1 MPRFSNRSSISLLSL
16 IMFVCTCVACLRPA
30 HADTEYRQAMAK
42 AVRTAAKS
50 VLPSVV
56 SVEIVGTA
64 QGPSGEVDQDAPTSG
79 VMIDTDGHVL
89 ASSIVVRRPAASILI
104 VLPDGSRHAAK
115 VVSRDY
121 HRDLVLLKI
130 ETTKELSAIEFPSK
144 LDVQIGKTTVA
155 VGRFGNTASPIIS
168 RGVLSGV
175 ERLDGVAL
183 QTDARVSAAFYG
195 GPLIDLYGNVMGI
208 LIPAVAGGAG
218 SDPTG
223 WYDSGI
229 AFAIPSDVIL
239 TKLERLK
246 SGTDIKRGLIGIAS
260 KTKDPY
266 DDGTEIAAVRKRS
279 PAEVSG
285 IKAGDEVIEIDGKT
299 VKRHQEIKQALGRF
313 DAGETI
319 RIKLRRDGQEID
331 ITTELAE
338 TIPPLQPQRLGVLV
352 SESEGEFDGEPDSEP
367 DGEAQEDDGDSKVI
381 VDSVL
386 SGTPAEN
393 KIKAGDQLRKLGD
406 AKISNM
412 TVLRSLLMSAE
423 PETEVELSITRAGN
437 NETLRLTPSMVAGP
451 SLVQPPKVWS
461 DAESGNWTTEEL
473 KLPDSGNAAAFVAP
487 QVTDAQRNLG
497 LLVLLVNPSGG
508 SPTEVLEN
516 WREAAKSSGVVICA
530 VAPEDS
536 RRWQPKEIT
545 AIGNFAAAVMKKAPI
560 NPNAVAVAAPGA
572 ISGTDAEAADSMALA
587 VAVSQSSTFFGVSV
601 SPKTRSPAMR
611 VKENDPSASLQIL
624 LPLSSEKD
632 LPEWSRSIKKA
643 GYPVVLGGDTDSIT
657 LLNWVRL
664 LQAI

>member
-1 MPRFSNRSSISLLSL
+1 MLRSSKLSGTSLLSL
-16 IMFVCTCVACLRPA
+16 IIIVCVQCAAPA

-42 AVRTAAKS
+42 AVRAAAKS
-50 VLPSVV
+50 VLPAVV
-56 SVEIVGTA
+56 AVEIVGTA
-64 QGPSGEVDQDAPTSG
+64 QGPAGEVEQDAPTSG
-79 VMIDTDGHVL
+79 VMIDTDGYLL

-130 ETTKELSAIEFPSK
+130 ETSKELSAIEFPSK

-246 SGTDIKRGLIGIAS
+246 SGTNIKRGLIGIAS

-279 PAEVSG
+279 PAEASG

-299 VKRHQEIKQALGRF
+299 VRRHQEIKQALGRY

-319 RIKLRRDGQEID
+319 RIKLRRDGKEID

-352 SESEGEFDGEPDSEP
+352 SELDSASDSEQDGEEQ
-367 DGEAQEDDGDSKVI
+367 ADDDIATVV

-386 SGTPAEN
+386 SGTPAES

-406 AKISNM
+406 AKISSV
-412 TVLRSLLMSAE
+412 TTLRSLLMSAE

-437 NETLRLTPSMVAGP
+437 DETVRLTPAMVTGS
-451 SLVQPPKVWS
+451 SLMQPPKAWS
-461 DAESGNWTTEEL
+461 DAESGDWVTEEL

-487 QVTDAQRNLG
+487 KATDAQQNLG
-497 LLVLLVNPSGG
+497 LLLLLMNPSGG

-516 WREAAKSSGVVICA
+516 WREAANAAGVVICA

-536 RRWQPKEIT
+536 RRWQPKEIN

-624 LPLSSEKD
+624 LPVASEKE
-632 LPEWSRSIKKA
+632 LPEWSRGIKKA
-643 GYPVVLGGDTDSIT
+643 GYPVVLGGETDMTT

-664 LQAI
+664 LQSI

>member
-1 MPRFSNRSSISLLSL
+1 
-16 IMFVCTCVACLRPA
+16 
-30 HADTEYRQAMAK
+30 MAK
-42 AVRTAAKS
+42 AVRAAAKS
-50 VLPSVV
+50 VLPAVV
-56 SVEIVGTA
+56 AVEIVGTA
-64 QGPSGEVDQDAPTSG
+64 QGPAGEVEQDAPTSG
-79 VMIDTDGHVL
+79 VMIDTDGYVL

-130 ETTKELSAIEFPSK
+130 ETSKELSAIEFPSK

-279 PAEVSG
+279 PAEASG
-285 IKAGDEVIEIDGKT
+285 IKAGDEVIEIDGKK
-299 VKRHQEIKQALGRF
+299 VRRHQEIKQALGRY

-319 RIKLRRDGQEID
+319 RIKLRRDGREID

-352 SESEGEFDGEPDSEP
+352 SELDSASDSEQDGEEQ
-367 DGEAQEDDGDSKVI
+367 ADDDIATVV

-386 SGTPAEN
+386 SGTPAES

-406 AKISNM
+406 AKISSV
-412 TVLRSLLMSAE
+412 TTLRSLLMSAE

-437 NETLRLTPSMVAGP
+437 DETVRLTPAMVAGS
-451 SLVQPPKVWS
+451 SLMQPPKAWS
-461 DAESGNWTTEEL
+461 DAESGDWATEEL

-487 QVTDAQRNLG
+487 KATDAQQNLG
-497 LLVLLVNPSGG
+497 LLLLLMNPSGG

-516 WREAAKSSGVVICA
+516 WREAAKAAGVVICA

-536 RRWQPKEIT
+536 RRWQPKEIN

-624 LPLSSEKD
+624 LPLASEKE
-632 LPEWSRSIKKA
+632 LPEWSRGIKKA
-643 GYPVVLGGDTDSIT
+643 GYPVVLGGETDMTT

>member
-1 MPRFSNRSSISLLSL
+1 MIRMPRSMNPSGISLLSL
-16 IMFVCTCVACLRPA
+16 IVILCTYAPCAPPA
-30 HADTEYRQAMAK
+30 QADTEYRQAMAK
-42 AVRTAAKS
+42 AVRTAAES

-56 SVEIVGTA
+56 AVEIVGTA
-64 QGPSGEVDQDAPTSG
+64 QGPAGEVDQDAPTSG
-79 VMIDTDGHVL
+79 VMIDTDGYVL

-115 VVSRDY
+115 LVARDY

-130 ETTKELSAIEFPSK
+130 ETSKELSAIEFPAK
-144 LDVQIGKTTVA
+144 LDTQIGKTTVA

-246 SGTDIKRGLIGIAS
+246 SGTDIKPGIIGIAS

-266 DDGTEIAAVRKRS
+266 DNGTEIAAVRKRS
-279 PAEVSG
+279 PAETSG
-285 IKAGDEVIEIDGKT
+285 IKAGDELIEIDGKK
-299 VKRHQEIKQALGRF
+299 VRRHQEIKQALGRF

-319 RIKLRRDGQEID
+319 RIKLRRDGKEID

-352 SESEGEFDGEPDSEP
+352 SDVASEQDTENQ
-367 DGEAQEDDGDSKVI
+367 AAEDVAKVI
-381 VDSVL
+381 VDAVL
-386 SGTPAEN
+386 PGTPADG
-393 KIKAGDQLRKLGD
+393 KIKVGDHLRKLGD
-406 AKISNM
+406 AKISS
-412 TVLRSLLMSAE
+412 TAVLRSLLLSAE
-423 PETEVELSITRAGN
+423 PETEIQLSITRAGN
-437 NETLRLTPSMVAGP
+437 DETIKLTPAMVAGSSLLQP
-451 SLVQPPKVWS
+451 SKAWS
-461 DAESGNWTTEEL
+461 DAKAGDWVAEEI
-473 KLPDSGNAAAFVAP
+473 KLPDAGNAAAFVAP
-487 QVTDAQRNLG
+487 KATEAQQNLG

-516 WREAAKSSGVVICA
+516 WREVARAAGVVVCA
-530 VAPEDS
+530 IAPEDS

-545 AIGNFAAAVMKKAPI
+545 AIGNFAAAVIKKAPI

-572 ISGTDAEAADSMALA
+572 ISGTEAEAADSMALA
-587 VAVSQSSTFFGVSV
+587 VAISQSSTFFGVSV
-601 SPKTRSPAMR
+601 SPKTRNPAVR
-611 VKENDPSASLQIL
+611 IKDNDPSASLQIL

-632 LPEWSRSIKKA
+632 LPEWSLAIKKA
-643 GYPVVLGGDTDSIT
+643 GYPVVLGGDTDST
-657 LLNWVRL
+657 KLLNWVRL

>member
-1 MPRFSNRSSISLLSL
+1 MIRMLRSSKLSGTSLLSL
-16 IMFVCTCVACLRPA
+16 IIIVCVQCAAPA

-42 AVRTAAKS
+42 AVRAAAKS
-50 VLPSVV
+50 VLPAVV
-56 SVEIVGTA
+56 AVEIVGTA
-64 QGPSGEVDQDAPTSG
+64 QGPAGEVEQDAPTSG
-79 VMIDTDGHVL
+79 VMIDTDGYLL

-130 ETTKELSAIEFPSK
+130 ETSKELSAIEFPSK

-246 SGTDIKRGLIGIAS
+246 SGTNIKRGLIGIAS

-279 PAEVSG
+279 PAEASG

-299 VKRHQEIKQALGRF
+299 VRRHQEIKQALGRY

-319 RIKLRRDGQEID
+319 RIKLRRDGKEID

-352 SESEGEFDGEPDSEP
+352 SELDSASDSEQDGEEQ
-367 DGEAQEDDGDSKVI
+367 ADDDIATVV

-386 SGTPAEN
+386 SGTPAES

-406 AKISNM
+406 AKISSV
-412 TVLRSLLMSAE
+412 TTLRSLLMSAE

-437 NETLRLTPSMVAGP
+437 DETVRLTPAMVAGS
-451 SLVQPPKVWS
+451 SLMQPPKAWS
-461 DAESGNWTTEEL
+461 DAESGDWATEEL

-487 QVTDAQRNLG
+487 KATDAQQNLG
-497 LLVLLVNPSGG
+497 LLLLLMNPSGG

-516 WREAAKSSGVVICA
+516 WREAANAAGVVICA

-536 RRWQPKEIT
+536 RRWQPKEIN

-624 LPLSSEKD
+624 LPLASEKE
-632 LPEWSRSIKKA
+632 LPEWSRGIKKA
-643 GYPVVLGGDTDSIT
+643 GYPVVLGGETDMTT

>member
-1 MPRFSNRSSISLLSL
+1 MPRSLNLRGISLLSL
-16 IMFVCTCVACLRPA
+16 IIIVCTSLLCAPSA

-42 AVRTAAKS
+42 AVRAAAKS
-50 VLPSVV
+50 VLPAVV
-56 SVEIVGTA
+56 AVEIVGTA
-64 QGPSGEVDQDAPTSG
+64 QGPAGEVDQDAPTSG
-79 VMIDTDGHVL
+79 VMIDTDGYVL

-130 ETTKELSAIEFPSK
+130 ETSKELSAIEFPPK
-144 LDVQIGKTTVA
+144 LDTQIGKTTVA
-155 VGRFGNTASPIIS
+155 VGRFGNTAAPIIS

-279 PAEVSG
+279 PAETSG
-285 IKAGDEVIEIDGKT
+285 IKAGDEVIEIDGKK
-299 VKRHQEIKQALGRF
+299 VRRHQEIKQALGRF

-319 RIKLRRDGQEID
+319 RIKLRRDGKEID

-352 SESEGEFDGEPDSEP
+352 SDFANEQDTEEQAD
-367 DGEAQEDDGDSKVI
+367 EDVARVI
-381 VDSVL
+381 VDAVL
-386 SGTPAEN
+386 PGTPAAN
-393 KIKAGDQLRKLGD
+393 KITAGDHLRKLGD
-406 AKISNM
+406 AKISS
-412 TVLRSLLMSAE
+412 TAVLRSLLLSAE
-423 PETEVELSITRAGN
+423 PETEIELSITRAGKD
-437 NETLRLTPSMVAGP
+437 ETIRLTPAMVAGSSLLQP
-451 SLVQPPKVWS
+451 SKGWS
-461 DAESGNWTTEEL
+461 DTKPGDWVVEEL
-473 KLPDSGNAAAFVAP
+473 KLPDAGNAAAFVAP
-487 QVTDAQRNLG
+487 EVTEGQQNLG
-497 LLVLLVNPSGG
+497 LLVLLLNPGGG
-508 SPTEVLEN
+508 SSTEVLEN
-516 WREAAKSSGVVICA
+516 WREAAKATGVVVCA
-530 VAPEDS
+530 IAPEDS
-536 RRWQPKEIT
+536 RRWQPKEINV
-545 AIGNFAAAVMKKAPI
+545 IGNFAAAVMKKAPI

-572 ISGTDAEAADSMALA
+572 ISGTEAEAADSMALA
-587 VAVSQSSTFFGVSV
+587 VAISQSSTFFGVSV
-601 SPKTRSPAMR
+601 SPKTRSPAIR
-611 VKENDPSASLQIL
+611 IKENDPSASLQVL
-624 LPLSSEKD
+624 LPLSSEKNV
-632 LPEWSRSIKKA
+632 PEWSLAIKKA
-643 GYPVVLGGDTDSIT
+643 GYPVVLGGDTDSTT

>member
-1 MPRFSNRSSISLLSL
+1 MLRSSKLSGTSLLSL
-16 IMFVCTCVACLRPA
+16 IIIVCVQCAAPA

-42 AVRTAAKS
+42 AVRAAAKS
-50 VLPSVV
+50 VLPAVV
-56 SVEIVGTA
+56 AVEIVGTA
-64 QGPSGEVDQDAPTSG
+64 QGPAGEVEQDAPTSG
-79 VMIDTDGHVL
+79 VMIDTDGYLL

-130 ETTKELSAIEFPSK
+130 ETSKELSAIEFPSK

-246 SGTDIKRGLIGIAS
+246 SGTNIKRGLIGIAS

-279 PAEVSG
+279 PAEASG

-299 VKRHQEIKQALGRF
+299 VRRHQEIKQALGRY

-319 RIKLRRDGQEID
+319 RIKLRRDGKEID

-352 SESEGEFDGEPDSEP
+352 SELDSASDSEQDGEEQ
-367 DGEAQEDDGDSKVI
+367 ADDDIATVV

-386 SGTPAEN
+386 SGTPAES

-406 AKISNM
+406 AKISSV
-412 TVLRSLLMSAE
+412 TTLRSLLMSAE

-437 NETLRLTPSMVAGP
+437 DETVRLTPAMVAGS
-451 SLVQPPKVWS
+451 SLMQPPKAWS
-461 DAESGNWTTEEL
+461 DAESGDWATEEL

-487 QVTDAQRNLG
+487 KATDAQQNLG
-497 LLVLLVNPSGG
+497 LLLLLMNPSGG

-516 WREAAKSSGVVICA
+516 WREAANAAGVVICA

-536 RRWQPKEIT
+536 RRWQPKEIN

-624 LPLSSEKD
+624 LPVASEKE
-632 LPEWSRSIKKA
+632 LPEWSRGIKKA
-643 GYPVVLGGDTDSIT
+643 GYPVVLGGETDMTT

-664 LQAI
+664 LQSI

>member
-1 MPRFSNRSSISLLSL
+1 
-16 IMFVCTCVACLRPA
+16 
-30 HADTEYRQAMAK
+30 MAK
-42 AVRTAAKS
+42 AVRAAAKS
-50 VLPSVV
+50 VLPAVV
-56 SVEIVGTA
+56 AVEIVGTA
-64 QGPSGEVDQDAPTSG
+64 QGPSGEVEQDAPTSG
-79 VMIDTDGHVL
+79 VMIDTDGYVL

-130 ETTKELSAIEFPSK
+130 ETSKELSAIEFPSK

-279 PAEVSG
+279 PAEASG

-299 VKRHQEIKQALGRF
+299 VRRHQEIKQALGRY

-319 RIKLRRDGQEID
+319 RIKLRRDGKEID

-352 SESEGEFDGEPDSEP
+352 SELDSASDSEQDGEEQ
-367 DGEAQEDDGDSKVI
+367 ADDDIATVV

-386 SGTPAEN
+386 SGTPAES

-406 AKISNM
+406 AKISSV
-412 TVLRSLLMSAE
+412 TTLRSLLMSAE

-437 NETLRLTPSMVAGP
+437 DETVRLTPAMVAGS
-451 SLVQPPKVWS
+451 SLMQPPKAWS
-461 DAESGNWTTEEL
+461 DAESGDWATEEL

-487 QVTDAQRNLG
+487 KATDAQQNLG
-497 LLVLLVNPSGG
+497 LLLLLMNPSGG

-516 WREAAKSSGVVICA
+516 WREAAKAAGVVICA

-536 RRWQPKEIT
+536 RRWQPKEIN

-624 LPLSSEKD
+624 LPLASEKE
-632 LPEWSRSIKKA
+632 LPEWSRGIKKA
-643 GYPVVLGGDTDSIT
+643 GYPVVLGGETDMTT

>member
-1 MPRFSNRSSISLLSL
+1 MPRLSTLSRIWLPSL
-16 IMFVCTCVACLRPA
+16 IILTCTLVLCVKPA
-30 HADTEYRQAMAK
+30 HADTEYRKAMAK
-42 AVRTAAKS
+42 AVRTAAES
-50 VLPSVV
+50 VLPAVV

-64 QGPSGEVDQDAPTSG
+64 QGPSGEVEQDAPTSG
-79 VMIDTDGHVL
+79 VMIDPDGYVL

-104 VLPDGSRHAAK
+104 VIPDGSRHAAK

-130 ETTKELSAIEFPSK
+130 ETNKELSAIKFPSQ
-144 LDVQIGKTTVA
+144 LDLQIGKTTIA
-155 VGRFGNTASPIIS
+155 VGRFGNAASPIIS

-208 LIPAVAGGAG
+208 LIPAVAGGAD

-229 AFAIPSDVIL
+229 AFAIPSDVIQ
-239 TKLERLK
+239 TKLDRLK
-246 SGTDIKRGLIGIAS
+246 SGTNIKRGLIGIAS
-260 KTKDPY
+260 KTRDPY

-279 PAEVSG
+279 PAEASG

-299 VKRHQEIKQALGRF
+299 VRRQQEIKQALGRF

-319 RIKLRRDGQEID
+319 RIKLRRDGKEID

-338 TIPPLQPQRLGVLV
+338 TIPPLQPQRLGVVV
-352 SESEGEFDGEPDSEP
+352 SELDR
-367 DGEAQEDDGDSKVI
+367 EAQALDRETQAEDEEDVTKVI
-381 VDSVL
+381 VSSVL
-386 SGTPAEN
+386 SGTPAET
-393 KIKAGDQLRKLGD
+393 KIKVGDQLRKFGD
-406 AKISNM
+406 AKISS
-412 TVLRSLLMSAE
+412 VAALRSLLMSAD
-423 PETEVELSITRAGN
+423 PDTEVDLSITREGT
-437 NETLRLTPSMVAGP
+437 NETLSVTPAMVSGPILKQPSPIWADAG
-451 SLVQPPKVWS
+451 
-461 DAESGNWTTEEL
+461 SGDWATKEL
-473 KLPDSGNAAAFVAP
+473 KLPDAGNAAAFVAP
-487 QVTDAQRNLG
+487 QAMDAQQDLG
-497 LLVLLVNPSGG
+497 LLVLLMNPGGG

-536 RRWQPKEIT
+536 RRWQPKEIN
-545 AIGNFAAAVMKKAPI
+545 AISNFAAAVMKKAAI
-560 NPNAVAVAAPGA
+560 NPNAVAIAAPGS

-587 VAVSQSSTFFGVSV
+587 VAVSQSATFFGVSV

-611 VKENDPSASLQIL
+611 VKENDPASSLQIL
-624 LPLSSEKD
+624 LPLSAEQE
-632 LPEWSRSIKKA
+632 LPAWSRAMTQA
-643 GYPVVLGGDTDSIT
+643 GYPIVLGGETDSIT
-657 LLNWVRL
+657 LLNWVRQ

>member
-1 MPRFSNRSSISLLSL
+1 MIRMLRSSKFSGTSLLSL
-16 IMFVCTCVACLRPA
+16 IITVCVCVPCASPA

-42 AVRTAAKS
+42 AVRAAAKS
-50 VLPSVV
+50 VLPAVV
-56 SVEIVGTA
+56 AVEIVGTA
-64 QGPSGEVDQDAPTSG
+64 QGPSGEVEQDAPTSG
-79 VMIDTDGHVL
+79 VMIDTDGYVL

-130 ETTKELSAIEFPSK
+130 ETSKELSAIEFPSK

-279 PAEVSG
+279 PAEASG

-299 VKRHQEIKQALGRF
+299 VRRHQEIKQALGRY

-319 RIKLRRDGQEID
+319 RIKLRRDGKEID

-352 SESEGEFDGEPDSEP
+352 SELDSASDSEQDGEEQ
-367 DGEAQEDDGDSKVI
+367 ADDDIATVV

-386 SGTPAEN
+386 SGTPAES

-406 AKISNM
+406 AKISSV
-412 TVLRSLLMSAE
+412 TTLRSLLMSAE

-437 NETLRLTPSMVAGP
+437 DETVRLTPAMVAGS
-451 SLVQPPKVWS
+451 SLMQPPKAWS
-461 DAESGNWTTEEL
+461 DAESGDWATEEL

-487 QVTDAQRNLG
+487 KATDAQQNLG
-497 LLVLLVNPSGG
+497 LLLLLMNPSGG

-516 WREAAKSSGVVICA
+516 WREAAKAAGVVICA

-536 RRWQPKEIT
+536 RRWQPKEIN

-624 LPLSSEKD
+624 LPLASEKE
-632 LPEWSRSIKKA
+632 LPEWSRGIKKA
-643 GYPVVLGGDTDSIT
+643 GYPVVLGGETDMTT

>member
-1 MPRFSNRSSISLLSL
+1 MLRSFKFSGTSLLSL
-16 IMFVCTCVACLRPA
+16 IIIVCVCVPCAAPA

-42 AVRTAAKS
+42 AVRAAAKS
-50 VLPSVV
+50 VLPAVV
-56 SVEIVGTA
+56 AVEIVGTA
-64 QGPSGEVDQDAPTSG
+64 QGPAGEVEQDAPTSG
-79 VMIDTDGHVL
+79 VMIDTDGYVL

-130 ETTKELSAIEFPSK
+130 ETSKELSAIEFPSK

-285 IKAGDEVIEIDGKT
+285 IKAGDEVIEIDGKA
-299 VKRHQEIKQALGRF
+299 VRRHQEIKQALGRF

-319 RIKLRRDGQEID
+319 RIKLRRDGKEID

-352 SESEGEFDGEPDSEP
+352 SELDSESDGE
-367 DGEAQEDDGDSKVI
+367 QDDKEQADDDIATVV

-386 SGTPAEN
+386 SGTPAES
-393 KIKAGDQLRKLGD
+393 KIKAGDQLVKFGD
-406 AKISNM
+406 AKISSV
-412 TVLRSLLMSAE
+412 TALRSLLMSAE

-437 NETLRLTPSMVAGP
+437 EETVRLTPAMVAGP
-451 SLVQPPKVWS
+451 SVMQPPKAWS
-461 DAESGNWTTEEL
+461 GAESGDWATEEL

-487 QVTDAQRNLG
+487 KATDAQQNLG
-497 LLVLLVNPSGG
+497 LLLLLMNPSGG

-516 WREAAKSSGVVICA
+516 WREAAKAAGVVICA

-536 RRWQPKEIT
+536 RRWQPKEIN

-611 VKENDPSASLQIL
+611 VKENDPSSSLQIL
-624 LPLSSEKD
+624 LPLSSEKE
-632 LPEWSRSIKKA
+632 LPEWSRAIKKA
-643 GYPVVLGGDTDSIT
+643 GYPVVLGGDTDT
-657 LLNWVRL
+657 TALLNWVRL

>member
-1 MPRFSNRSSISLLSL
+1 MNRIPRFSSSSNCSLLSL
-16 IMFVCTCVACLRPA
+16 ILFVCASLPCMRPSY
-30 HADTEYRQAMAK
+30 ADTAYRQAMAK

-56 SVEIVGTA
+56 SVEIIGTA
-64 QGPSGEVDQDAPTSG
+64 QGPSGEVSQDAPTSG
-79 VMIDTDGHVL
+79 VMIDTDGYVL
-89 ASSIVVRRPAASILI
+89 ASSIVVRRPSASILI

-115 VVSRDY
+115 VISRDY

-130 ETTKELSAIEFPSK
+130 ETTKELSAITLPSK
-144 LDVQIGKTTVA
+144 LDLQIGKTTVA
-155 VGRFGNTASPIIS
+155 VGRFGNDSSPIIS

-239 TKLERLK
+239 SKLERLK

-266 DDGTEIAAVRKRS
+266 DDGTEIGAVRKRS
-279 PAEVSG
+279 PAETSG

-299 VKRHQEIKQALGRF
+299 VRRHQEIKQALGRF

-319 RIKLRRDGQEID
+319 RIKLRREGKEID

-338 TIPPLQPQRLGVLV
+338 SIPPLQPQRLGVLV
-352 SESEGEFDGEPDSEP
+352 NELENENET
-367 DGEAQEDDGDSKVI
+367 VI
-381 VDSVL
+381 VSSVL
-386 SGTPAEN
+386 PGTPAES
-393 KIKAGDQLRKLGD
+393 KIKPGDQLRKFGD
-406 AKISNM
+406 AKISSV
-412 TVLRSLLMSAE
+412 TALRSLLMSAE
-423 PETEVELSITRAGN
+423 PETEVALSITREGKD
-437 NETLRLTPSMVAGP
+437 ESLTITPAMVAGP
-451 SLVQPPKVWS
+451 VLKEFPPAWS
-461 DAESGNWTTEEL
+461 DTKPSDWKTEKL
-473 KLPDSGNAAAFVAP
+473 KLPDAGNAAAFVAP
-487 QVTDAQRNLG
+487 EASDGQQNLG
-497 LLVLLVNPSGG
+497 LLVLLINPGEG
-508 SPTEVLEN
+508 SPMEVLEN
-516 WREAAKSSGVVICA
+516 WGEAARSAGVVICA

-536 RRWQPKEIT
+536 RRWQPKEIN
-545 AIGNFAAAVMKKAPI
+545 AIANFAAAVMKKAAV

-572 ISGTDAEAADSMALA
+572 ISGTAAEAADSMALA

-611 VKENDPSASLQIL
+611 VKENDPSASLQVL
-624 LPLSSEKD
+624 LPLSSDKD
-632 LPEWSRSIKKA
+632 LPEWSRAISKA
-643 GYPVVLGGDTDSIT
+643 GYPVVLGGETDSAT

>member
-1 MPRFSNRSSISLLSL
+1 
-16 IMFVCTCVACLRPA
+16 
-30 HADTEYRQAMAK
+30 MAK
-42 AVRTAAKS
+42 AVRTAAES

-56 SVEIVGTA
+56 AVEIVGTA
-64 QGPSGEVDQDAPTSG
+64 QGPAGEVDQDAPTSG
-79 VMIDTDGHVL
+79 VMIDTDGYVL

-115 VVSRDY
+115 LVARDY

-130 ETTKELSAIEFPSK
+130 ETSKELSAIEFPAK
-144 LDVQIGKTTVA
+144 LDTQIGKTTVA

-246 SGTDIKRGLIGIAS
+246 SGTDIKPGMIGIAS

-279 PAEVSG
+279 PAETSG
-285 IKAGDEVIEIDGKT
+285 IKAGDELIEIDGKK
-299 VKRHQEIKQALGRF
+299 VRRHQEIKQALGRF

-319 RIKLRRDGQEID
+319 RIKLRRDGKEID

-352 SESEGEFDGEPDSEP
+352 SDVASEQDTENQAE
-367 DGEAQEDDGDSKVI
+367 EDVAKVV
-381 VDSVL
+381 VDEVL
-386 SGTPAEN
+386 PGTPADG
-393 KIKAGDQLRKLGD
+393 KIKVGDHLRKLGD
-406 AKISNM
+406 AKISN
-412 TVLRSLLMSAE
+412 TAVLRSLLLSAE
-423 PETEVELSITRAGN
+423 PETEIQLSITRAGN
-437 NETLRLTPSMVAGP
+437 DETIKLTPAMVAGSSLLQP
-451 SLVQPPKVWS
+451 SKAWS
-461 DAESGNWTTEEL
+461 DAKPGDW
-473 KLPDSGNAAAFVAP
+473 GGR
-487 QVTDAQRNLG
+487 RNQT
-497 LLVLLVNPSGG
+497 S
-508 SPTEVLEN
+508 
-516 WREAAKSSGVVICA
+516 
-530 VAPEDS
+530 
-536 RRWQPKEIT
+536 
-545 AIGNFAAAVMKKAPI
+545 
-560 NPNAVAVAAPGA
+560 
-572 ISGTDAEAADSMALA
+572 
-587 VAVSQSSTFFGVSV
+587 
-601 SPKTRSPAMR
+601 
-611 VKENDPSASLQIL
+611 
-624 LPLSSEKD
+624 
-632 LPEWSRSIKKA
+632 
-643 GYPVVLGGDTDSIT
+643 
-657 LLNWVRL
+657 
-664 LQAI
+664 

>member
-1 MPRFSNRSSISLLSL
+1 MIRMLRSSKLSGTSLLSL
-16 IMFVCTCVACLRPA
+16 IIIVCVQCAAPA

-42 AVRTAAKS
+42 AVRAAAKS
-50 VLPSVV
+50 VLPAVV
-56 SVEIVGTA
+56 AVEIVGTA
-64 QGPSGEVDQDAPTSG
+64 QGPAGEVEQDAPTSG
-79 VMIDTDGHVL
+79 VMIDTDGYLL

-130 ETTKELSAIEFPSK
+130 ETSKELSAIEFPSK

-246 SGTDIKRGLIGIAS
+246 SGTNIKRGLIGIAS

-279 PAEVSG
+279 PAEASG

-299 VKRHQEIKQALGRF
+299 VRRHQEIKQALGRY

-319 RIKLRRDGQEID
+319 RIKLRRDGKEID

-352 SESEGEFDGEPDSEP
+352 SELDSASDSEQDGEEQ
-367 DGEAQEDDGDSKVI
+367 ADDDIATVV

-386 SGTPAEN
+386 SGTPAES

-406 AKISNM
+406 AKISSV
-412 TVLRSLLMSAE
+412 TTLRSLLMSAE

-437 NETLRLTPSMVAGP
+437 DETVRLTPAMVAGS
-451 SLVQPPKVWS
+451 SLMQPPKAWS
-461 DAESGNWTTEEL
+461 DAESGDWVTEEL

-487 QVTDAQRNLG
+487 KATDAQQNLG
-497 LLVLLVNPSGG
+497 LLLLLMNPSGG

-516 WREAAKSSGVVICA
+516 WREAAKAAGVVICA

-536 RRWQPKEIT
+536 RRWQPKEIN

-624 LPLSSEKD
+624 LPVASEKE
-632 LPEWSRSIKKA
+632 LPEWSRGIKKA
-643 GYPVVLGGDTDSIT
+643 GYPVVLGGETDMTT

-664 LQAI
+664 LQSI

>member
-1 MPRFSNRSSISLLSL
+1 MIRMRRFSTLSSISLLSL
-16 IMFVCTCVACLRPA
+16 LSFICTTICTTVPCGNPA
-30 HADTEYRQAMAK
+30 HADTGYRKAMAK
-42 AVRTAAKS
+42 AVRAAAES
-50 VLPSVV
+50 VLPAVV

-64 QGPSGEVDQDAPTSG
+64 QGPSGEVEQDAPTSG
-79 VMIDTDGHVL
+79 VVIDADGYVL

-104 VLPDGSRHAAK
+104 VIPDGSRHAAK

-130 ETTKELSAIEFPSK
+130 ETTKQLSAIRFPTK
-144 LDVQIGKTTVA
+144 LDLQIGKTAVA
-155 VGRFGNTASPIIS
+155 VGRFGNDASPIIS

-208 LIPAVAGGAG
+208 LIPAVAGGAD

-229 AFAIPSDVIL
+229 AFAIPSDVIQ

-266 DDGTEIAAVRKRS
+266 DDGTEISAVRKRS
-279 PAEVSG
+279 PAEASG
-285 IKAGDEVIEIDGKT
+285 IKAGDEVVEIDGKT
-299 VKRHQEIKQALGRF
+299 VRRHQEIKQALGRF

-319 RIKLRRDGQEID
+319 RIKLRRDGKEID

-338 TIPPLQPQRLGVLV
+338 TIPPLQPQRLGALV
-352 SESEGEFDGEPDSEP
+352 SELDSE
-367 DGEAQEDDGDSKVI
+367 EQAEDDGTKVI
-381 VDSVL
+381 VNSVL
-386 SGTPAEN
+386 SGTPAES
-393 KIKAGDQLRKLGD
+393 KIKVGDQLRKFGD
-406 AKISNM
+406 AKISSV

-423 PETEVELSITRAGN
+423 PETAVDLSITRDGVDKTLSITPTMVSGPILKQSTPIWGDAG
-437 NETLRLTPSMVAGP
+437 
-451 SLVQPPKVWS
+451 
-461 DAESGNWTTEEL
+461 SGDWTTDEL

-487 QVTDAQRNLG
+487 KTPDTQQDLG

-508 SPTEVLEN
+508 SPTDMLEN
-516 WREAAKSSGVVICA
+516 WREAAKSAGVVICA

-536 RRWQPKEIT
+536 RRWQPKEIN
-545 AIGNFAAAVMKKAPI
+545 AIGNFAAAVMKKAAI
-560 NPNAVAVAAPGA
+560 NPNAVAIAAPGA
-572 ISGTDAEAADSMALA
+572 IHETDAEAADSMALA
-587 VAVSQSSTFFGVSV
+587 VAVSQGATFFGVSV
-601 SPKTRSPAMR
+601 SPKTRSPAVR

-624 LPLSSEKD
+624 LPLSSEQEI
-632 LPEWSRSIKKA
+632 PAWSRAMTKA
-643 GYPVVLGGDTDSIT
+643 GYPIVLGGNTDSIT

>member
-1 MPRFSNRSSISLLSL
+1 
-16 IMFVCTCVACLRPA
+16 
-30 HADTEYRQAMAK
+30 MAK
-42 AVRTAAKS
+42 AVRAAAKS
-50 VLPSVV
+50 VLPAVV
-56 SVEIVGTA
+56 AVEIVGTA
-64 QGPSGEVDQDAPTSG
+64 QGPSGEVEQDAPTSG
-79 VMIDTDGHVL
+79 VMIDTDGYVL

-130 ETTKELSAIEFPSK
+130 ETSKELSAIEFPSK

-279 PAEVSG
+279 PAEASG

-299 VKRHQEIKQALGRF
+299 VKRHQEIKQALGRY

-319 RIKLRRDGQEID
+319 RIKLRRDGKEID

-352 SESEGEFDGEPDSEP
+352 SELDSEQDGEEQ
-367 DGEAQEDDGDSKVI
+367 ADDDIATVV

-386 SGTPAEN
+386 SGTPAES

-406 AKISNM
+406 AKISSV
-412 TVLRSLLMSAE
+412 TTLRSLLMSAE

-437 NETLRLTPSMVAGP
+437 DETVRLTPAMVAGS
-451 SLVQPPKVWS
+451 SLMQPPKAWS
-461 DAESGNWTTEEL
+461 DAESDDWATEEL

-487 QVTDAQRNLG
+487 KATDAQQNLG
-497 LLVLLVNPSGG
+497 LLLLLMNPSGG

-516 WREAAKSSGVVICA
+516 WREAAKAAGVVICA

-536 RRWQPKEIT
+536 RRWQPKEIN

-624 LPLSSEKD
+624 LPLASEKE
-632 LPEWSRSIKKA
+632 LPEWSRGIKKA
-643 GYPVVLGGDTDSIT
+643 GYPVVLGGETDMTT

>member
-1 MPRFSNRSSISLLSL
+1 MPRFSKTSGNLLLSL
-16 IMFVCTCVACLRPA
+16 IMFACASVLGARTTL
-30 HADTEYRQAMAK
+30 ADTEYRQAMAD
-42 AVRTAAKS
+42 AVRRAAKS

-64 QGPSGEVDQDAPTSG
+64 QSPSGEVEQDAPTSG
-79 VMIDTDGHVL
+79 VVIDTDGYVL
-89 ASSIVVRRPAASILI
+89 ASSIVVRRPAASVLI

-115 VVSRDY
+115 VVARDY

-130 ETTKELSAIEFPSK
+130 ETTKALTAIDFPSK
-144 LDVQIGKTTVA
+144 LDLKVGKTTVA
-155 VGRFGNTASPIIS
+155 VGRFGNSASPIIS
-168 RGVLSGV
+168 RGVLSGT

-218 SDPTG
+218 ADPTG

-239 TKLERLK
+239 TKLARLK
-246 SGTDIKRGLIGIAS
+246 SGSDIKRGLIGIAS

-279 PAEVSG
+279 PAEASG
-285 IKAGDEVIEIDGKT
+285 IKAGDEVIEIAGIK
-299 VKRHQEIKQALGRF
+299 VRRHQEIKQALGRF

-319 RIKLRRDGQEID
+319 RIKVLRDGKEID

-338 TIPPLQPQRLGVLV
+338 TIPPLQPQRLGLLVGEEATDSDDDARIVVNAVLAGTP
-352 SESEGEFDGEPDSEP
+352 SEG
-367 DGEAQEDDGDSKVI
+367 VI
-381 VDSVL
+381 E
-386 SGTPAEN
+386 T
-393 KIKAGDQLRKLGD
+393 GDQLRKFGD
-406 AKISNM
+406 AEINSL
-412 TVLRSLLMSAE
+412 TALRSLLMSAE
-423 PETEVELSITRAGN
+423 PETEVEVTITRTGN
-437 NETLRLTPSMVAGP
+437 DATIKITPAMISGP
-451 SLVQPPKVWS
+451 ALKQPPSAWVE
-461 DAESGNWTTEEL
+461 AESADWTSEEL
-473 KLPDSGNAAAFVAP
+473 KLPDAGNVAAILVPKASDE
-487 QVTDAQRNLG
+487 QQNLG
-497 LLVLLVNPSGG
+497 LLVLLVNPSEGT
-508 SPTEVLEN
+508 PTDVLNN
-516 WREAAKSSGVVICA
+516 WRDAAMSAGVVICA
-530 VAPEDS
+530 IAPEDT
-536 RRWQPKEIT
+536 RRWQPKEIN
-545 AIGNFAAAVMKKAPI
+545 AIGNFAAAVMKKAAI
-560 NPNAVAVAAPGA
+560 NPTAVAIAAPGA

-624 LPLSSEKD
+624 LPISSEKD
-632 LPEWSRSIKKA
+632 LPDWSLAIQKA
-643 GYPVVLGGDTDSIT
+643 GYPVVRGGETDSTT

>member
-1 MPRFSNRSSISLLSL
+1 
-16 IMFVCTCVACLRPA
+16 
-30 HADTEYRQAMAK
+30 
-42 AVRTAAKS
+42 
-50 VLPSVV
+50 
-56 SVEIVGTA
+56 
-64 QGPSGEVDQDAPTSG
+64 
-79 VMIDTDGHVL
+79 
-89 ASSIVVRRPAASILI
+89 
-104 VLPDGSRHAAK
+104 
-115 VVSRDY
+115 
-121 HRDLVLLKI
+121 
-130 ETTKELSAIEFPSK
+130 
-144 LDVQIGKTTVA
+144 
-155 VGRFGNTASPIIS
+155 
-168 RGVLSGV
+168 
-175 ERLDGVAL
+175 
-183 QTDARVSAAFYG
+183 
-195 GPLIDLYGNVMGI
+195 
-208 LIPAVAGGAG
+208 
-218 SDPTG
+218 
-223 WYDSGI
+223 
-229 AFAIPSDVIL
+229 VIL

-285 IKAGDEVIEIDGKT
+285 IKAGDEVIEIDGKA
-299 VKRHQEIKQALGRF
+299 VRRHQEIKQALGRF

-319 RIKLRRDGQEID
+319 RIKLRRDGKEID

-352 SESEGEFDGEPDSEP
+352 SELDSEQDGEEQ
-367 DGEAQEDDGDSKVI
+367 ADDDTATVV

-386 SGTPAEN
+386 SGTPAES

-406 AKISNM
+406 AKISSV
-412 TVLRSLLMSAE
+412 TTLRSLLMSAE

-437 NETLRLTPSMVAGP
+437 DETVRLTPAMVAGP
-451 SLVQPPKVWS
+451 SVMQPPKAWS
-461 DAESGNWTTEEL
+461 GAESGDWATEEL

-487 QVTDAQRNLG
+487 KATDAQQNLG
-497 LLVLLVNPSGG
+497 LLLLLMNPSGG

-516 WREAAKSSGVVICA
+516 WREAAKAAGVVICA

-536 RRWQPKEIT
+536 RRWQPKEIN

-624 LPLSSEKD
+624 LPLASEKE
-632 LPEWSRSIKKA
+632 LPEWSRGIKKA
-643 GYPVVLGGDTDSIT
+643 GYPVVLGGETDMTT

>member
-1 MPRFSNRSSISLLSL
+1 MIRMLRSSKLSGTSLLSL
-16 IMFVCTCVACLRPA
+16 IIIVCVQCAAPA

-42 AVRTAAKS
+42 AVRAAAKS
-50 VLPSVV
+50 VLPAVV
-56 SVEIVGTA
+56 AVEIVGTA
-64 QGPSGEVDQDAPTSG
+64 QGPAGEVEQDAPTSG
-79 VMIDTDGHVL
+79 VMIDTDGYLL

-130 ETTKELSAIEFPSK
+130 ETSKELSAIEFPSK

-246 SGTDIKRGLIGIAS
+246 SGTNIKRGLIGIAS

-279 PAEVSG
+279 PAEASG

-299 VKRHQEIKQALGRF
+299 VRRHQEIKQALGRY

-319 RIKLRRDGQEID
+319 RIKLRRDGKEID

-352 SESEGEFDGEPDSEP
+352 SELDSASDSEQDGEEQ
-367 DGEAQEDDGDSKVI
+367 ADDDIATVV

-386 SGTPAEN
+386 SGTPAES

-406 AKISNM
+406 AKISSV
-412 TVLRSLLMSAE
+412 TTLRSLLMSAE

-437 NETLRLTPSMVAGP
+437 DETVRLTPAMVAGS
-451 SLVQPPKVWS
+451 SLMQPPKAWS
-461 DAESGNWTTEEL
+461 DAESGDWVTEEL

-487 QVTDAQRNLG
+487 KATDAQQNLG
-497 LLVLLVNPSGG
+497 LLLLLMNPSGG

-516 WREAAKSSGVVICA
+516 WREAANAAGVVICA

-536 RRWQPKEIT
+536 RRWQPKEIN

-624 LPLSSEKD
+624 LPVASEKE
-632 LPEWSRSIKKA
+632 LPEWSRGIKKA
-643 GYPVVLGGDTDSIT
+643 GYPVVLGGETDMTT

-664 LQAI
+664 LQSI

>member
-1 MPRFSNRSSISLLSL
+1 MLRSSKLSGTSLLSL
-16 IMFVCTCVACLRPA
+16 IIIVCVQCAAPA

-42 AVRTAAKS
+42 AVRAAAKS
-50 VLPSVV
+50 VLPAVV
-56 SVEIVGTA
+56 AVEIVGTA
-64 QGPSGEVDQDAPTSG
+64 QGPSGEVEQDAPTSG
-79 VMIDTDGHVL
+79 VMIDTDGYLL

-130 ETTKELSAIEFPSK
+130 ETSKELSAIEFPSK

-279 PAEVSG
+279 PAEASG

-299 VKRHQEIKQALGRF
+299 VRRHQEIKQALGRY

-319 RIKLRRDGQEID
+319 RIKLRRDGKEID

-352 SESEGEFDGEPDSEP
+352 SELDSASDSEQDGEEQ
-367 DGEAQEDDGDSKVI
+367 ADDDIATVV

-386 SGTPAEN
+386 SGTPAES

-406 AKISNM
+406 AKISSV
-412 TVLRSLLMSAE
+412 TTLRSLLMSAE

-437 NETLRLTPSMVAGP
+437 DETVRLTPAMVAGS
-451 SLVQPPKVWS
+451 SLMQPPKAWS
-461 DAESGNWTTEEL
+461 DAESGDWVTEEL

-487 QVTDAQRNLG
+487 KATDAQQNLG
-497 LLVLLVNPSGG
+497 LLLLLMNPSGG

-516 WREAAKSSGVVICA
+516 WREAANAAGVVICA

-536 RRWQPKEIT
+536 RRWQPKEIN

-624 LPLSSEKD
+624 LPVASEKE
-632 LPEWSRSIKKA
+632 LPEWSRGIKKA
-643 GYPVVLGGDTDSIT
+643 GYPVVLGGETDMTT

>member
-1 MPRFSNRSSISLLSL
+1 MIPMPRLPNPSSIALFFLAL
-16 IMFVCTCVACLRPA
+16 YACVSATSPRPA
-30 HADTEYRQAMAK
+30 CADNQYRQAMAK
-42 AVRTAAKS
+42 AVRNAANR

-64 QGPSGEVDQDAPTSG
+64 QSPSGEVDQDAPTSG
-79 VMIDTDGHVL
+79 VIIDTAGFVL

-115 VVSRDY
+115 VVARDY

-130 ETTKELSAIEFPSK
+130 ETTKELAAIEFPSE
-144 LDVQIGKTTVA
+144 LDLKVGKTTVA

-168 RGVLSGV
+168 RGVLSGA

-183 QTDARVSAAFYG
+183 QTDARVSPAFYG
-195 GPLIDLYGNVMGI
+195 GPLIDLYGNTLGI

-239 TKLERLK
+239 NKLTRLK

-279 PAEVSG
+279 PAEASG
-285 IKAGDEVIEIDGKT
+285 IKAGDEVIEIDGRP
-299 VKRHQEIKQALGRF
+299 VRRHQEIKQALGRF

-319 RIKLRRDGQEID
+319 RIKLRREGKEIE

-338 TIPPLQPQRLGVLV
+338 TIPPLQPQRLGVLAD
-352 SESEGEFDGEPDSEP
+352 EQDAEEG
-367 DGEAQEDDGDSKVI
+367 DDATVI
-381 VDSVL
+381 VNTVL
-386 SGTPAEN
+386 LGTPAEG
-393 KIKAGDQLRKLGD
+393 KLEPGDQLRRFGD
-406 AKISNM
+406 AKISSL

-423 PETEVELSITRAGN
+423 PGTEIELTITRAQQ
-437 NETLRLTPSMVAGP
+437 EQTIKITPSPVSGPILKQAPKIWSEAKAGE
-451 SLVQPPKVWS
+451 W
-461 DAESGNWTTEEL
+461 NIEEI
-473 KLPDSGNAAAFVAP
+473 KLPDAGNAAAFLAPKASEAP
-487 QVTDAQRNLG
+487 QDQG
-497 LLVLLVNPSGG
+497 LLVLLLNPSEG
-508 SPTEVLEN
+508 SPTEAIEK
-516 WREAAKSSGVVICA
+516 WRDAAMSAGVTICA
-530 VAPEDS
+530 VAPEDT
-536 RRWQPKEIT
+536 RRWQPKEIN
-545 AIGNFAAAVMKKAPI
+545 AIGNFAAAVMKKTTIDPT
-560 NPNAVAVAAPGA
+560 AVAVAAPGA
-572 ISGTDAEAADSMALA
+572 ISGTGAEAADSMALA

-601 SPKTRSPAMR
+601 SPMTRSPAMR
-611 VKENDPSASLQIL
+611 VKENDPSSSLQIL
-624 LPLSSEKD
+624 LPISSEKER
-632 LPEWSRSIKKA
+632 PEWSTAIQKA
-643 GYPVVLGGDTDSIT
+643 GYPVVLGGDTDAIT

>member
-1 MPRFSNRSSISLLSL
+1 M
-16 IMFVCTCVACLRPA
+16 
-30 HADTEYRQAMAK
+30 YRQAMAK
-42 AVRTAAKS
+42 AVRAAAKS
-50 VLPSVV
+50 VLPAVV

-64 QGPSGEVDQDAPTSG
+64 QGPSGEVEQDAPTSG
-79 VMIDTDGHVL
+79 VIIDTDGYVL

-115 VVSRDY
+115 VVSQDY

-130 ETTKELSAIEFPSK
+130 ETSKELSAIKFPSK
-144 LDVQIGKTTVA
+144 LETQIGKTTVA

-279 PAEVSG
+279 PAEISG
-285 IKAGDEVIEIDGKT
+285 IKAGDEVIEIDGKK
-299 VKRHQEIKQALGRF
+299 VRRHQEIKQALGSF

-319 RIKLRRDGQEID
+319 RIKLRRDGKEID

-352 SESEGEFDGEPDSEP
+352 SDFDSEQEGEEQTD
-367 DGEAQEDDGDSKVI
+367 EDIAKVI
-381 VDSVL
+381 VDAVL
-386 SGTPAEN
+386 PGTPAES
-393 KIKAGDQLRKLGD
+393 KIKAGDYLRKLGD
-406 AKISNM
+406 AKISSM
-412 TVLRSLLMSAE
+412 AVLRSLLMSAE
-423 PETEVELSITRAGN
+423 PETQIELSITRAGN
-437 NETLRLTPSMVAGP
+437 DETVRLTPAMISGS
-451 SLVQPPKVWS
+451 SLLQAPNVWS
-461 DAESGNWTTEEL
+461 DTEPGDWTTEEL

-487 QVTDAQRNLG
+487 KATEAQQNLG
-497 LLVLLVNPSGG
+497 LIVLLLNPGGG

-516 WREAAKSSGVVICA
+516 WREAAKAAGVVVCA
-530 VAPEDS
+530 IAPEDS
-536 RRWQPKEIT
+536 RRWQPKEIN

-572 ISGTDAEAADSMALA
+572 ISETDAEAADSMALA
-587 VAVSQSSTFFGVSV
+587 VAISQSSTFFGVSV
-601 SPKTRSPAMR
+601 SPKTRNPATR
-611 VKENDPSASLQIL
+611 VKENDPSASLQVL

-632 LPEWSRSIKKA
+632 LPEWSLAIKKA
-643 GYPVVLGGDTDSIT
+643 GYPVVLGGDTDSTI
-657 LLNWVRL
+657 LLTWVRL

>member
-1 MPRFSNRSSISLLSL
+1 MIRMPRSSTLSSISLLSL
-16 IMFVCTCVACLRPA
+16 IIFLCTFVPRVQPA

-64 QGPSGEVDQDAPTSG
+64 QGPSGEVEQDAPTSG
-79 VMIDTDGHVL
+79 VMIDAEGYVL

-130 ETTKELSAIEFPSK
+130 ETTKELSAIEFPAT
-144 LDVQIGKTTVA
+144 LDTRIGKTTVA
-155 VGRFGNTASPIIS
+155 VGRFGSTASPIIS

-285 IKAGDEVIEIDGKT
+285 IKAGDEVLEVDGKT
-299 VKRHQEIKQALGRF
+299 VRRHQEIRQALGRF

-319 RIKLRRDGQEID
+319 RIKLRRDGKEID

-352 SESEGEFDGEPDSEP
+352 SELNGELNSEP
-367 DGEAQEDDGDSKVI
+367 DREEQADKDVTKV
-381 VDSVL
+381 VVNSVL
-386 SGTPAEN
+386 SGTPAES

-406 AKISNM
+406 AKISSVN
-412 TVLRSLLMSAE
+412 VLRSLLMSAE
-423 PETEVELSITRAGN
+423 PETEVVLSITRGGSD
-437 NETLRLTPSMVAGP
+437 ETVRLTPAMVAGS
-451 SLVQPPKVWS
+451 SLMQPPKDWS
-461 DAESGNWTTEEL
+461 DTEPGEWVTEEL

-487 QVTDAQRNLG
+487 KPAEMQQDLG

-508 SPTEVLEN
+508 SPMEVLEN
-516 WREAAKSSGVVICA
+516 WSEAAKSAGVVICA

-536 RRWQPKEIT
+536 RRWQPKEIN

-632 LPEWSRSIKKA
+632 LPEWSLAIKKA
-643 GYPVVLGGDTDSIT
+643 GYPVVLGGDTDAT
-657 LLNWVRL
+657 ALLNWVRL

>member
-1 MPRFSNRSSISLLSL
+1 MLRSSKFSGTSLLSL
-16 IMFVCTCVACLRPA
+16 IITVCVCVPCASPA

-42 AVRTAAKS
+42 AVRAAAKS
-50 VLPSVV
+50 VLPAVV
-56 SVEIVGTA
+56 AVEIVGTA
-64 QGPSGEVDQDAPTSG
+64 QGPSGEVEQDAPTSG
-79 VMIDTDGHVL
+79 VMIDTDGYVL

-130 ETTKELSAIEFPSK
+130 ETSKELSAIEFPSK

-279 PAEVSG
+279 PAEASG

-299 VKRHQEIKQALGRF
+299 VRRHQEIKQALGRY

-319 RIKLRRDGQEID
+319 RIKLRRDGKEID

-352 SESEGEFDGEPDSEP
+352 SELDSASDSEQDGEEQ
-367 DGEAQEDDGDSKVI
+367 ADDEIATVV

-386 SGTPAEN
+386 SGTPAES

-406 AKISNM
+406 AKISSV
-412 TVLRSLLMSAE
+412 TTLRSLLMSAE

-437 NETLRLTPSMVAGP
+437 DETVRLTPAMVAGS
-451 SLVQPPKVWS
+451 SLMQPPKAWS
-461 DAESGNWTTEEL
+461 DAESGDWATEEL

-487 QVTDAQRNLG
+487 KATDAQQNLG
-497 LLVLLVNPSGG
+497 LLLLLMNPSGG

-516 WREAAKSSGVVICA
+516 WREAAKAAGVVICA

-536 RRWQPKEIT
+536 RRWQPKEIN

-624 LPLSSEKD
+624 LPLASEKE
-632 LPEWSRSIKKA
+632 LPEWSRGIKKA
-643 GYPVVLGGDTDSIT
+643 GYPVVLGGETDMTT

>member
-1 MPRFSNRSSISLLSL
+1 MLRSSKFSGTSLLSL
-16 IMFVCTCVACLRPA
+16 IIIVCVCVPDASPA

-42 AVRTAAKS
+42 AVRAAAKS
-50 VLPSVV
+50 VLPAVV
-56 SVEIVGTA
+56 AVEIVGTA
-64 QGPSGEVDQDAPTSG
+64 QGPSGEVEQDAPTSG
-79 VMIDTDGHVL
+79 VMIDTDGYVL

-130 ETTKELSAIEFPSK
+130 ETSKELSAIEFPSK

-279 PAEVSG
+279 PAEASG

-299 VKRHQEIKQALGRF
+299 VRRHQEIKQALGRY

-319 RIKLRRDGQEID
+319 RIKLRRDGKEID

-352 SESEGEFDGEPDSEP
+352 SELDSASDSEQDGEEQ
-367 DGEAQEDDGDSKVI
+367 ADDDIATVV

-386 SGTPAEN
+386 SGTPAES

-406 AKISNM
+406 AKISSV
-412 TVLRSLLMSAE
+412 TTLRSLLMSAE

-437 NETLRLTPSMVAGP
+437 DETVRLTPAMVAGS
-451 SLVQPPKVWS
+451 SLMQPPKAWS
-461 DAESGNWTTEEL
+461 DAESGDWATEEL

-487 QVTDAQRNLG
+487 KATDAQQNLG
-497 LLVLLVNPSGG
+497 LLLLLMNPSGG

-516 WREAAKSSGVVICA
+516 WREAAKAAGVVICA

-536 RRWQPKEIT
+536 RRWQPKEIN

-624 LPLSSEKD
+624 LPLASEKE
-632 LPEWSRSIKKA
+632 LPEWSRGIKKA
-643 GYPVVLGGDTDSIT
+643 GYPVVLGGETDMTT